1 MYCSAYRT
9 GVMASSTPMLC
20 FIRNGIYTAD
30 TAGDYATT
38 QASAHALSYHNASSS
53 LYTELST
60 DIDVDGFMS
69 PHRRPG
75 SILVFTSGMQ
85 CFDFKQLRDALRR
98 NRDNCGR
105 YVGNKQ
111 YRL

>member
-1 MYCSAYRT
+1 MH
-9 GVMASSTPMLC
+9 PL
-20 FIRNGIYTAD
+20 
-30 TAGDYATT
+30 
-38 QASAHALSYHNASSS
+38 H
-53 LYTELST
+53 YTELST
-60 DIDVDGFMS
+60 DIDVDWFMS